1 MRLIKTLLLAGLVAF
16 TAGLIAASHGF
27 GQPLTPQQRAFG
39 EIGPLTGRTGSDI
52 FDTAARAGWRLATAE
67 SGGQVWT
74 KNLDNGM
81 TAVVRVDPPAFGPG
95 TRRPDPLGYADEVAH
110 AHKEAVP
117 TSEINAPQLDLTHEK
132 FGQLAGEGNFWF
144 NAPGKEIYDD
154 ANEPIAEPNSPA
166 GRVAAH
172 IPTSAIPAEASV
184 PGQTAGAGASVPPKT
199 LGDPFFAP
207 VVRNQTLPALVDQNP
222 PAGPP
227 NPPTV
232 QSGVQPP
239 ATGGGQ
245 NPPGGQQQPP
255 PGVVE
260 NPPGPG
266 PSGAPGGLQQPV
278 PKPLA
283 GALVGVA
290 GPLIDCLVG
299 GQSVDQCGV
308 RVGLGGGLGAA
319 LAKLPPPA
327 SVAGATGPA
336 AVVGAGV
343 GFISCLSQGKSAPEC
358 MRDAAKA
365 GTISAVCAY
374 AGYATQNVVIG
385 GACGAVIAAGLE
397 GEAAWEAVNQAERAE
412 AALKEQAEKNA
423 LDKQA
428 FVRRVAELEQ
438 LVEGVE
444 SAGRQASQKCQQL
457 DQLAAQARLGA
468 GGTTSVA
475 CGPAAAIAA
484 RAKTDAAFKLL
495 SVVRQLGATASQLS
509 QQAQGRDAR
518 LDLGAFKSAYPAEGS
533 LAQLID
539 TYVGGWRPRLD
550 RAKKAACPAAR
561 IDAAAKDAD
570 AAAAAALKA
579 QQQVKD
585 PCPQPPAPPP
595 QQQAANQP
603 ATPPSANKT
612 PESRNCNDYCMSGV
626 YSPAKGDAAFSS
638 SGPLTGDVN
647 ACLQPAPL
655 CDCPRIDRKLAGT
668 EQQCQAAIDKVVNDK
683 NSKVTSLGP
692 PPAAAPSA
700 SNAAPPKPPAAPSG
714 LPAGTP
720 VEAGG
725 VSAGLPPAGKPPG
738 GGDEQKPIEI
748 ASISTVG
755 EEQGHTP
762 EPPPEKPIASVATTG
777 EEQGHTAAEPANPP
791 VAQTPP
797 PAAGHI
803 PAANATPER
812 PVEGP
817 RPAEKPANPS
827 APSQP
832 ATTAPVEK
840 PAATAQA
847 GHPPETAALVDKPPG
862 QPPAHPATTAPL
874 VDKPAS
880 AAPAAHPAQSAAVVD
895 KPAAVQPG
903 AGHPAETPALV
914 DKPAGQ
920 PPSAHPAT
928 TAPLVD
934 KPASTTTGTPSE
946 ADKQEAEKRK
956 QEAAAEE
963 KRKQEAAAAEEK
975 RKQEAAAAEK
985 RKQEQIAEEKRKQ
998 EAAAAEEKRKQ
1009 DAAAAEKRKQEE
1021 EKQHKQA
1028 MLVDKPD
1035 QSIGQPAPPGPP
1047 LPVCKV
1053 GNVDFQNGQKVSNT
1067 LEVGANQWCTNKG
1080 FKPAGGSTT
1089 VVAAAKN
1096 GLAAAQG
1103 DHYTYKPN
1111 PNFKGADSFT
1121 VQRQWEEKGH
1131 ASSATITY
1139 NVTVIE
1145 APRQQAPVALAPP
1158 LPVCKVGNVD
1168 FQNGQ
1173 KVSNT
1178 LEVGINQSCT
1188 NKGF

>member
-1 MRLIKTLLLAGLVAF
+1 M
-16 TAGLIAASHGF
+16 
-27 GQPLTPQQRAFG
+27 
-39 EIGPLTGRTGSDI
+39 
-52 FDTAARAGWRLATAE
+52 
-67 SGGQVWT
+67 
-74 KNLDNGM
+74 
-81 TAVVRVDPPAFGPG
+81 
-95 TRRPDPLGYADEVAH
+95 
-110 AHKEAVP
+110 
-117 TSEINAPQLDLTHEK
+117 
-132 FGQLAGEGNFWF
+132 
-144 NAPGKEIYDD
+144 
-154 ANEPIAEPNSPA
+154 
-166 GRVAAH
+166 
-172 IPTSAIPAEASV
+172 
-184 PGQTAGAGASVPPKT
+184 GAGAIP
-199 LGDPFFAP
+199 
-207 VVRNQTLPALVDQNP
+207 
-222 PAGPP
+222 
-227 NPPTV
+227 
-232 QSGVQPP
+232 
-239 ATGGGQ
+239 
-245 NPPGGQQQPP
+245 
-255 PGVVE
+255 
-260 NPPGPG
+260 
-266 PSGAPGGLQQPV
+266 
-278 PKPLA
+278 
-283 GALVGVA
+283 
-290 GPLIDCLVG
+290 
-299 GQSVDQCGV
+299 
-308 RVGLGGGLGAA
+308 
-319 LAKLPPPA
+319 
-327 SVAGATGPA
+327 
-336 AVVGAGV
+336 
-343 GFISCLSQGKSAPEC
+343 
-358 MRDAAKA
+358 
-365 GTISAVCAY
+365 
-374 AGYATQNVVIG
+374 
-385 GACGAVIAAGLE
+385 
-397 GEAAWEAVNQAERAE
+397 
-412 AALKEQAEKNA
+412 
-423 LDKQA
+423 
-428 FVRRVAELEQ
+428 
-438 LVEGVE
+438 
-444 SAGRQASQKCQQL
+444 
-457 DQLAAQARLGA
+457 
-468 GGTTSVA
+468 VA
-475 CGPAAAIAA
+475 CGPAAAAAA
-484 RAKTDAAFKLL
+484 RAKTEGANKLL
-495 SVVRQLGATASQLS
+495 NEIRQSGATLNQLLQQANGREASTNVEGFRAQTASPAIDLAGSYVDGWRARLKLASQ
-509 QQAQGRDAR
+509 G
-518 LDLGAFKSAYPAEGS
+518 
-533 LAQLID
+533 
-539 TYVGGWRPRLD
+539 V
-550 RAKKAACPAAR
+550 CPAAQ
-561 IDAAAKDAD
+561 IATAAKEAE
-570 AAAAAALKA
+570 AAAAAALKI

-585 PCPQPPAPPP
+585 LCPQPPAPPA

-603 ATPPSANKT
+603 PAPPSANKT
-612 PESRNCNDYCMSGV
+612 PESRNCYDYCMSGA

-668 EQQCQAAIDKVVNDK
+668 EQQCQAAIDKVFNDK

-700 SNAAPPKPPAAPSG
+700 GNAAPPKPPAAPSG

-803 PAANATPER
+803 PAANATPEPER
-812 PVEGP
+812 PVDGP
-817 RPAEKPANPS
+817 RAAEKPANPS

-840 PAATAQA
+840 PAGTAPA

-862 QPPAHPATTAPL
+862 QPPAAHPATTAPL

-934 KPASTTTGTPSE
+934 KPAATTTGTQSE

-998 EAAAAEEKRKQ
+998 EAAAEEKRKQEAAAAEEKRKQ
-1009 DAAAAEKRKQEE
+1009 EAAAAEKRKQEE

-1067 LEVGANQWCTNKG
+1067 LEVGANQSCTNKG

-1121 VQRQWEEKGH
+1121 VQRQWEENGH

-1178 LEVGINQSCT
+1178 LEVGVNQSCT
-1188 NKGF
+1188 NKGYKPVGGSTTVVAAAKNGLATAQGDHYTYKPSPNFRGADSFTVQRQWAENGHASNATITYNVTVVDAPLAAAPPAHQANAARPQTPPTPEFHLSGTWTANDNGTYVITQNEQTVTWEGKSSDNGQTWSHTFTGTMRANVIEGFFRDHPPGRFRNEGPLSIRIVDQNRLEKVPGTGGNFGGSVWSRQNPPK

>member
-1 MRLIKTLLLAGLVAF
+1 MGASQTADASQKVSDCMIQAANAGQ
-16 TAGLIAASHGF
+16 I
-27 GQPLTPQQRAFG
+27 R
-39 EIGPLTGRTGSDI
+39 
-52 FDTAARAGWRLATAE
+52 
-67 SGGQVWT
+67 
-74 KNLDNGM
+74 
-81 TAVVRVDPPAFGPG
+81 
-95 TRRPDPLGYADEVAH
+95 
-110 AHKEAVP
+110 
-117 TSEINAPQLDLTHEK
+117 QLC
-132 FGQLAGEGNFWF
+132 
-144 NAPGKEIYDD
+144 
-154 ANEPIAEPNSPA
+154 
-166 GRVAAH
+166 
-172 IPTSAIPAEASV
+172 SAI
-184 PGQTAGAGASVPPKT
+184 
-199 LGDPFFAP
+199 
-207 VVRNQTLPALVDQNP
+207 
-222 PAGPP
+222 
-227 NPPTV
+227 
-232 QSGVQPP
+232 SG
-239 ATGGGQ
+239 
-245 NPPGGQQQPP
+245 
-255 PGVVE
+255 
-260 NPPGPG
+260 
-266 PSGAPGGLQQPV
+266 
-278 PKPLA
+278 
-283 GALVGVA
+283 
-290 GPLIDCLVG
+290 
-299 GQSVDQCGV
+299 
-308 RVGLGGGLGAA
+308 
-319 LAKLPPPA
+319 
-327 SVAGATGPA
+327 
-336 AVVGAGV
+336 
-343 GFISCLSQGKSAPEC
+343 
-358 MRDAAKA
+358 
-365 GTISAVCAY
+365 
-374 AGYATQNVVIG
+374 ATQNPLVS
-385 GACGAVIAAGLE
+385 GACASIVQAGAQSGTASDAIKQAL
-397 GEAAWEAVNQAERAE
+397 QAEIARRK
-412 AALKEQAEKNA
+412 LAEKNA
-423 LDKQA
+423 EDERAFLQKADQVERLVKQ
-428 FVRRVAELEQ
+428 
-438 LVEGVE
+438 VEKA
-444 SAGRQASQKCQQL
+444 AGEAKQKCQQL
-457 DQLAAQARLGA
+457 DRLAAQARAMGA
-468 GGTTSVA
+468 GAIPVA
-475 CGPAAAIAA
+475 CGPAAAAAA
-484 RAKTDAAFKLL
+484 RAKTEGANKLL
-495 SVVRQLGATASQLS
+495 NEIRQSGATLNQLLQQANGREASTNVEGFGAQTASPAIDLAGSYVDGWRARLKLASQ
-509 QQAQGRDAR
+509 G
-518 LDLGAFKSAYPAEGS
+518 
-533 LAQLID
+533 
-539 TYVGGWRPRLD
+539 V
-550 RAKKAACPAAR
+550 CPAAQ
-561 IDAAAKDAD
+561 IATAAKEAE
-570 AAAAAALKA
+570 AAAAAALKI

-585 PCPQPPAPPP
+585 LCPQPPAPPA

-603 ATPPSANKT
+603 PAPPSANKT
-612 PESRNCNDYCMSGV
+612 PESRNCYDYCMSGA

-668 EQQCQAAIDKVVNDK
+668 EQQCQAAIDKVFNDK

-700 SNAAPPKPPAAPSG
+700 GNAAPPKPPAAPSG

-725 VSAGLPPAGKPPG
+725 VSAGLPPAGKPPR

-817 RPAEKPANPS
+817 RAAEKPANPS

-840 PAATAQA
+840 PAATAPA

-862 QPPAHPATTAPL
+862 QPPAAHPATTAPL

-934 KPASTTTGTPSE
+934 KPAATTTGTQSE

-985 RKQEQIAEEKRKQ
+985 RKQE
-998 EAAAAEEKRKQ
+998 
-1009 DAAAAEKRKQEE
+1009 E

-1053 GNVDFQNGQKVSNT
+1053 GNLDFQNGQKVSNT
-1067 LEVGANQWCTNKG
+1067 LEVGANRSCTNKG

-1096 GLAAAQG
+1096 GLATAQG

-1178 LEVGINQSCT
+1178 LEVGVNQSCT
-1188 NKGF
+1188 NKGYKPVGGSTTVVAAAKNGLATAQGDHYTYKPSPNFRGADSFTVQRQWAENGHASNATITYNVTVVDAPLAVAPPAHQANAARPQTPPTPEFHLSGTWNANDNGTYVITQNEQTVTWEGKSSDNGQTWSHTFTGTMRANVIEGFFRDHPPGRFRNEGPLSIRIVDQNRLEKVPGTGGNFGGSVWSRQNPPK